1 MNPMKNIKVEK
12 VTLNI
17 GVGSPGDKMEKA
29 MRLLKSITGL
39 NAIQTSSTKR
49 IPTWGV
55 RPKLAIAC
63 KVTVRGKKAEELL
76 ARLFGAVDNTL
87 AVRKFDKFGNF
98 SFGIAEYIDI
108 PGVPYD
114 ASIGVIGLEAAV
126 TLERPGFRVKKRSKN
141 KSKIAGRHK
150 ITTNESVEFVKS
162 KFKINVEVAE

>member
-1 MNPMKNIKVEK
+1 MNPMREIRVEK
-12 VTLNI
+12 VTLNM

-29 MRLLKSITGL
+29 MKLLKSITGL
-39 NAIQTSSTKR
+39 KAVQTSSTKR

-76 ARLFGAVDNTL
+76 VRLLSAIDNTL
-87 AVRKFDKFGNF
+87 PVRKFDKFGNF

-126 TLERPGFRVKKRSKN
+126 TLERPGFRVKKRAKN
-141 KSKIAGRHK
+141 KSKIANKHK
-150 ITTNESVEFVKS
+150 ITTSETIEFVKN
-162 KFKINVEVAE
+162 KFKVNVSEEE